1 MQLIKASYTKPIF
14 FENSV
19 LQWYSKWSSYC
30 AMSSPWHDRD
40 VAWLEIF
47 DEVVTRSDWWSN
59 NNISW
64 VDFVH
69 FYSDRYVIFWQT
81 GLDSTAVLPLSN
93 VFPSRRFQAM
103 DRLLFAGL
111 LVLSVSSFT
120 AHASSSRPH
129 IIFILADDLVSTT
142 RNFQTK
148 CPGFL
153 YKYSCMRSEGNWKA
167 HNVHFSHLFWPF
179 FWRLF

>member
-1 MQLIKASYTKPIF
+1 MIDTS
-14 FENSV
+14 
-19 LQWYSKWSSYC
+19 
-30 AMSSPWHDRD
+30 
-40 VAWLEIF
+40 
-47 DEVVTRSDWWSN
+47 
-59 NNISW
+59 
-64 VDFVH
+64 
-69 FYSDRYVIFWQT
+69 IFWQI

-142 RNFQTK
+142 NNFQTE

-153 YKYSCMRSEGNWKA
+153 YKSSCMRSEGNWKA
-167 HNVHFSHLFWPF
+167 HNVHFSHLFWPVFLAFILGYLTYCCGLIGGAF
-179 FWRLF
+179 FQSPEFDFL

>member
-1 MQLIKASYTKPIF
+1 MQLIKAAYTKPSLRTASC
-14 FENSV
+14 NSAVNGV
-19 LQWYSKWSSYC
+19 LTVPCPYPDMTRTS
-30 AMSSPWHDRD
+30 RD
-40 VAWLEIF
+40 WI
-47 DEVVTRSDWWSN
+47 VTRPDWWSN

-64 VDFVH
+64 VDLSIFTVIDT
-69 FYSDRYVIFWQT
+69 SIFWQT
-81 GLDSTAVLPLSN
+81 GLDWTAVLRLSN
-93 VFPSRRFQAM
+93 VFPSHRFQAM

-142 RNFQTK
+142 NNFQTE

-153 YKYSCMRSEGNWKA
+153 CKSSCMRSEGNWKA